1 VAWPPDRDP
10 VVIAVLSS
18 RDQDG
23 ADHDDQLIAD
33 AASVVVAALAEASP
47 GS

>member
-1 VAWPPDRDP
+1 MAWPPDGDP
-10 VVIAVLSS
+10 VIIAVLSS

-33 AASVVVAALAEASP
+33 AAAVVVDALSEASTD
-47 GS
+47 